1 MKITPLDIRRKDF
14 LIRFRGYD
22 KKEVKEFLEIIARE
36 LEEMIK
42 EKDEL
47 LNKISVLEEIAA
59 TYQKQEKLLQETL
72 MTVQKQAENLKNN
85 AQKEAENIVQKAKLE
100 AKEILMKTQKEV
112 DKLRGELNTLNSK
125 KKVFVANLK
134 GLIEGLNNFIKEWE
148 KENER
153 ENKEGS

>member
-47 LNKISVLEEIAA
+47 LNKISVLEEI
-59 TYQKQEKLLQETL
+59 TTNYQKQEKLLQETL
-72 MTVQKQAENLKNN
+72 MTVQKQVEDLKNN
-85 AQKEAENIVQKAKLE
+85 AQKEAENIIQKAKLE
-100 AKEILMKTQKEV
+100 AKEIMMNTQKEV
-112 DKLRGELNTLNSK
+112 DKLREEFNTLKLK
-125 KKVFVANLK
+125 KKIFISNLK

-148 KENER
+148 RENEGG
-153 ENKEGS
+153 NKESS